1 MAILFT
7 PFWFIAPNIVF
18 VFPIFQIW
26 AYPIKAIPETRR
38 AHKIKYIRFSYYL
51 RVDSSDY

>member
-7 PFWFIAPNIVF
+7 PFWFIAPKIVC
-18 VFPIFQIW
+18 VFPIFRIW
-26 AYPIKAIPETRR
+26 AYPMKAIPEARR
-38 AHKIKYIRFSYYL
+38 AHKIKYIRFSYYH